1 MLNTYRRKM
10 FILFTMTRK
19 RLPLLLQFLIFFL
32 PLNFYMWGDWVLVN
46 AQWALFRYQ
55 QSVYGTSLIPG
66 YKDIVYIYLGQ
77 TTGWYNIAAA
87 LFWASGAVILLI
99 GLYYTVLGY
108 FNEESCKIRTASYF
122 TMTGGIF
129 LCLSALSRFF
139 GGFAIPVGIPI
150 ILIIG
155 WWMYQENFEPSDT
168 GKESDDE
175 EISVP
180 E

>member
-1 MLNTYRRKM
+1 
-10 FILFTMTRK
+10 
-19 RLPLLLQFLIFFL
+19 
-32 PLNFYMWGDWVLVN
+32 MWGDWVLVN

-66 YKDIVYIYLGQ
+66 YKDIVYIYLGL
-77 TTGWYNIAAA
+77 TTGLYSIAAA
-87 LFWASGAVILLI
+87 LFWTIGAVILLA
-99 GLYYTVLGY
+99 GLCITI
-108 FNEESCKIRTASYF
+108 FAFIRDKSCKIKTASYF
-122 TMTGGIF
+122 TIIGGIF
-129 LCLSALSRFF
+129 LSLSALSRFF

-168 GKESDDE
+168 GEESDDE
-175 EISVP
+175 EISAQ